1 MSIHSIGYL
10 FREGLKSLWKN
21 RTMSIASVGV
31 LIACLLMTGVAGLLT
46 LNLSVTMESIEGN
59 NTLRVFLSEDVPSL
73 TAVKIGEEIRALD
86 NITACVFVQKDDAL
100 ADMMQDVGSTGT
112 LFDAFSGENNPLPNA
127 YDISLGDLALYN
139 QTVEEIQAIEGVSS
153 VSDYSAVA
161 DKLSSLDRLVRYC
174 SIGIVAVLGIV
185 SLFIIVNTVKVT
197 IFSRRMEINIMKSVG
212 ATNGFVRVPFIVEG
226 VVIGII
232 AGLVSATV
240 LYFAYDQ
247 AVEVVYSLAPWLT
260 VVSVHRYL
268 WLIYGSYVLAGMF
281 FGLLGGTISIS
292 RYLKKQGENAII

>member
-1 MSIHSIGYL
+1 
-10 FREGLKSLWKN
+10 
-21 RTMSIASVGV
+21 MSIASVGV
-31 LIACLLMTGVAGLLT
+31 LIAWPADDRRGGA
-46 LNLSVTMESIEGN
+46 SHPEP
-59 NTLRVFLSEDVPSL
+59 LRHHGEHRGATTPCGCSSARTVPSL

-161 DKLSSLDRLVRYC
+161 DKLSSLDPAGALLQHWHCGGFGHCVPVHHRQHREGDHLLPAH
-174 SIGIVAVLGIV
+174 GDQHH
-185 SLFIIVNTVKVT
+185 
-197 IFSRRMEINIMKSVG
+197 ESVG